1 MFNED
6 ANGLVFWRDSAPR
19 NPEMCE
25 TTAVKRWSFMKTKIV
40 NQLKQIEKDHKVRIL
55 YAVESGSR
63 AWGFASKDSDYD
75 VRFVYIHKEDW
86 YLALDEKRDVIEY
99 MDKEND
105 LDISGWDIRKTL
117 VLFKKS
123 NPPLYEWL
131 ESPVVYLDRLSFKKN
146 LGKIVTKYFSPKAA
160 FHHYLSMLVNNH
172 KDYVNHQQ
180 IKMKKYF
187 YVLRPLFACDW
198 IEKNDTMPPMEFEK
212 LLMAQPIDKDLFDE
226 ISALLKN
233 KQAGL
238 EQGLAPRKKVL
249 DDYIEERIS
258 YFERLG
264 NEIKPVTSPRIEVL
278 NQLFRKTLKN
288 AWSK

>member
-1 MFNED
+1 
-6 ANGLVFWRDSAPR
+6 
-19 NPEMCE
+19 
-25 TTAVKRWSFMKTKIV
+25 MKTKIV
-40 NQLKQIEKDHKVRIL
+40 NQLKLIEKDHKVRIL
-55 YAVESGSR
+55 YAIESGSR
-63 AWGFASKDSDYD
+63 AWGFASQDSDYD
-75 VRFVYIHKEDW
+75 VRFVYIHKKDW
-86 YLALDEKRDVIEY
+86 YLALDDKRDVIEH

-105 LDISGWDIRKTL
+105 LDISGWDIKKTL
-117 VLFKKS
+117 ILFKKS

-160 FHHYLSMLVNNH
+160 FHHYLSKLVNNH

-187 YVLRPLFACDW
+187 YVLRPLFACAW

-212 LLMAQPIDKDLFDE
+212 LLMAQSLDKDLLDE
-226 ISALLKN
+226 IRALLKN
-233 KQAGL
+233 KREGL

-264 NEIKPVTSPRIEVL
+264 NEIKPVTSPGIEVL
-278 NQLFRKTLKN
+278 NQLFRKTLKE